1 MTLLSNLMVEQRR
14 MEDLVELWWEEG
26 GCHLGQAPTDYEQTS
41 WLEDA
46 GTASPP
52 RALLW
57 YSIHK
62 LSRNKLG

>member
-1 MTLLSNLMVEQRR
+1 MTLLSNLVAEQRR
-14 MEDLVELWWEEG
+14 MEGLVELWWEEEG
-26 GCHLGQAPTDYEQTS
+26 FRLGQAPTDCEQTS

-52 RALLW
+52 QAPLQ

-62 LSRNKLG
+62 WRKNKLG